1 MLNALPLWWLFSSL
15 PGKDCLAL
23 MILRTVSR
31 RERRIQIS
39 TVFWLALFAVLNGF
53 DLITTYVDLQAGM
66 REGNPLMRA
75 LLNQEGFS
83 ALIFYKVLM
92 VLVVSA
98 GILALSRSYPFLAR
112 AALAVCNVLVL
123 VVVLSNFIQSQF

>member
-1 MLNALPLWWLFSSL
+1 MLNRAAPVACSGF
-15 PGKDCLAL
+15 PGKGYLTL
-23 MILRTVSR
+23 MILRTVPR
-31 RERRIQIS
+31 RERRIHLS
-39 TVFWLALFAVLNGF
+39 TPFWLALFAVLNGC

-92 VLVVSA
+92 VLVVTA
-98 GILALSRSYPFLAR
+98 GILALSRSYPVLAR
-112 AALAVCNVLVL
+112 AALAVCNLLVL
-123 VVVLSNFIQSQF
+123 VVVLSNF

>member
-1 MLNALPLWWLFSSL
+1 VAFSGL
-15 PGKDCLAL
+15 PGKGYLIL

-31 RERRIQIS
+31 RERRIRIA
-39 TVFWLALFAVLNGF
+39 TPFWLVLFAILNAC
-53 DLITTYVDLQAGM
+53 DLITTYIDLQAGM

-98 GILALSRSYPFLAR
+98 GILALHRNYPVLAR
-112 AALAVCNVLVL
+112 AALAVCNLLVL
-123 VVVLSNFIQSQF
+123 AVVLSNFIQSQL